1 MSSHEDYYCLIF
13 TEPFQGELLKSN
25 RISMELFWYF
35 KELNAVEFKK
45 EGKLLSMCSF
55 MNPQC
60 NLFLIYINRGK

>member
-1 MSSHEDYYCLIF
+1 
-13 TEPFQGELLKSN
+13 
-25 RISMELFWYF
+25 MELFWYF